1 MYEQRKTYTKKNI
14 RKNENK
20 KKWKQTLSDAECD
33 FRTCLLLKITY
44 LRKKIKKYRNKIHF
58 SLVNSKTS
66 IDKLLESNKSFYTAN
81 MLTLLYPLI
90 RAQQFA
96 RTVTSVHVTYTQ
108 RGFHVQEITRTR
120 INHNIFK

>member
-1 MYEQRKTYTKKNI
+1 MNSVKHIQKNI
-14 RKNENK
+14 YEKTKIKRNENRNSV
-20 KKWKQTLSDAECD
+20 TLSVIFALVYFLPE
-33 FRTCLLLKITY
+33 
-44 LRKKIKKYRNKIHF
+44 KKDKKKYRNKIHL

-108 RGFHVQEITRTR
+108 RGFHVQEITCTR
-120 INHNIFK
+120 ISHNIFK

>member
-1 MYEQRKTYTKKNI
+1 MNSVKHIQKNI
-14 RKNENK
+14 YEKTKIKRNDNRNSV
-20 KKWKQTLSDAECD
+20 TLSVIFALVYFLPE
-33 FRTCLLLKITY
+33 
-44 LRKKIKKYRNKIHF
+44 KKDKKKYRNKIHL

>member
-1 MYEQRKTYTKKNI
+1 MNSVKHIQKNI
-14 RKNENK
+14 YEKTKIKRNDNRNSV
-20 KKWKQTLSDAECD
+20 TLSVIFALVYFLPE
-33 FRTCLLLKITY
+33 
-44 LRKKIKKYRNKIHF
+44 KKDKKKYRNKIHL

-108 RGFHVQEITRTR
+108 RGFHVQEITCTR

>member
-1 MYEQRKTYTKKNI
+1 MNSVKHIQKNI
-14 RKNENK
+14 YEKTKIKRNENRNSV
-20 KKWKQTLSDAECD
+20 TLSVIFALVYFLPE
-33 FRTCLLLKITY
+33 
-44 LRKKIKKYRNKIHF
+44 KKDKKKYRNKIHL

-108 RGFHVQEITRTR
+108 RGFHVQEITCTR
-120 INHNIFK
+120 IIHNIFK